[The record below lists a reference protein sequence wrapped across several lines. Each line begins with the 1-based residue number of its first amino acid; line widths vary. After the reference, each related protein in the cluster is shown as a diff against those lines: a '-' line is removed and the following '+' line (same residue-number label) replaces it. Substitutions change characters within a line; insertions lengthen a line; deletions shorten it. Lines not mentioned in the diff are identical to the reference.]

1 MNAEIVS
8 TGTELLLGKSC
19 NEDAKI
25 LCDLLAR
32 CGIDIYRYTTV
43 GDNVGRIVQAYKEA
57 LERSDIVL
65 STGGLGG
72 TGSDLS
78 KQAASI
84 ATSIPLETDP
94 DIYKYLMDKHVPE
107 RISRSFAAIPA
118 GSTVFQNTSG
128 VAPGIVIHT
137 NGKYLILLPGPPEE
151 IKSII
156 RNGLEA
162 FLKTFGNGYTKNDV
176 LKIVGLRESEV
187 EDRIHDLALSSNPT
201 ISTFLKKGWI
211 EISLTAKG
219 KDENEAI
226 AILEEVKKR
235 VLERFSEKFLGK
247 VGETLEEELY
257 RLLKEKNL
265 TLSVAE
271 SVTGGM
277 ISDRIVSV
285 PGISSF
291 FKGGVVVYSNESKV
305 KILGVSKKTIT
316 EHGAVSK
323 ACVLEMAK
331 GALEVF
337 KTDIAIATTG
347 LAGPTGETKDNPLGT
362 VWFGLSSKF
371 ESQVWQKIYGGT
383 RNEVRKAASD
393 DALESLVNMIAN
405 FEVIENG

>member
-19 NEDAKI
+19 NEDARI

-57 LERSDIVL
+57 LERSDVVL

-78 KQAASI
+78 KQAASF
-84 ATSIPLETDP
+84 ATSIPLEIDP
-94 DIYKYLMDKHVPE
+94 NLYKYLIDKNVPE
-107 RISRSFAAIPA
+107 RISRSFAAIPV
-118 GSTVFQNTSG
+118 GSTIFQNTSG
-128 VAPGIVIHT
+128 VAPGIVMNT
-137 NGKYLILLPGPPEE
+137 NGKYLIMLPGPPEE

-156 RNGLEA
+156 RNGLEE
-162 FLKTFGNGYTKNDV
+162 FLRKLGNGYTKNDII
-176 LKIVGLRESEV
+176 KIVGLRESEV
-187 EDRIHDLALSSNPT
+187 EDKIHDLALSSNPT

-219 KDENEAI
+219 KNEDDAVLM
-226 AILEEVKKR
+226 LEDVRKK
-235 VLERFSEKFLGK
+235 VLERFPQKFLGK
-247 VGETLEEELY
+247 VGETIEEEVY
-257 RLLKEKNL
+257 RLLKEKHL

-285 PGISSF
+285 PGVSSF
-291 FKGGVVVYSNESKV
+291 FMGGIVAYSNESKV
-305 KILGVSKKTIT
+305 KILGVNEKTIV
-316 EHGAVSK
+316 EEGAVSE

-331 GALEVF
+331 GALRILN
-337 KTDIAIATTG
+337 TDISIATTG
-347 LAGPTGETKDNPLGT
+347 IAGPTGETKDKPLGM
-362 VWFGLSSKF
+362 VWFGISSRF
-371 ESQVWQKIYGGT
+371 ENRTWQRIYGGT

-393 DALESLVNMIAN
+393 DALENVVNMLSQ
-405 FEVIENG
+405 F

>member
-19 NEDAKI
+19 NEDARI

-43 GDNVGRIVQAYKEA
+43 GDNVERIVKAYKEA
-57 LERSDIVL
+57 LERSDVVL

-84 ATSIPLETDP
+84 ATSIPLEIDP
-94 DIYKYLMDKHVPE
+94 DLYKYLIEKNVPE
-107 RISRSFAAIPA
+107 RISRSFAAIPVGA
-118 GSTVFQNTSG
+118 ITFKNTAG
-128 VAPGIVIHT
+128 VAPGIVMNT
-137 NGKYLILLPGPPEE
+137 NGRYLILLPGPPEE

-162 FLKTFGNGYTKNDV
+162 FLRQFGNGYTKNDV
-176 LKIVGLRESEV
+176 IKIIGLRESEV

-226 AILEEVKKR
+226 SILEDLRKK
-235 VLERFSEKFLGK
+235 VSERFSQQFIGK

-257 RLLKEKNL
+257 NLLKEKRL
-265 TLSVAE
+265 TLAVAE

-291 FKGGVVVYSNESKV
+291 FMGGVVVYSNESKV
-305 KILGVSKKTIT
+305 KILGVNKKTLI
-316 EHGAVSK
+316 EDGAVSEK
-323 ACVLEMAK
+323 CVYEMAK
-331 GALEVF
+331 GALNLF
-337 KTDIAIATTG
+337 NTDIAIATTG
-347 LAGPTGETKDNPLGT
+347 IAGPTGETKDKPLGT
-362 VWFGLSSKF
+362 VWFGLSTKS
-371 ESQVWQKIYGGT
+371 ENRSWQRIYGGT

-393 DALESLVNMIAN
+393 DALEAVVNTIAN
-405 FEVIENG
+405 FQ

>member
-1 MNAEIVS
+1 
-8 TGTELLLGKSC
+8 
-19 NEDAKI
+19 
-25 LCDLLAR
+25 
-32 CGIDIYRYTTV
+32 
-43 GDNVGRIVQAYKEA
+43 
-57 LERSDIVL
+57 L

-94 DIYKYLMDKHVPE
+94 DIYKYLMDRHVPE

-235 VLERFSEKFLGK
+235 VLERFPEKFLGK

-291 FKGGVVVYSNESKV
+291 FKGGVVVYSNESKI

>member
-19 NEDAKI
+19 NEDARI

-43 GDNVGRIVQAYKEA
+43 GDNVGRIAHVYREA

-84 ATSIPLETDP
+84 ATSISLEIDS
-94 DIYKYLMDKHVPE
+94 DLYRYLMERNVPE
-107 RISRSFAAIPA
+107 RISRSFAAIPV
-118 GSTVFQNTSG
+118 GSTIFQNTAG
-128 VAPGIVIHT
+128 VAPGIVM
-137 NGKYLILLPGPPEE
+137 NKDGKYLILLPGPPEE

-162 FLKTFGNGYTKNDV
+162 FLKKFGNGYTKNDV
-176 LKIVGLRESEV
+176 IKIVGLKESEV

-219 KDENEAI
+219 KDEND
-226 AILEEVKKR
+226 AILMLENLRKK
-235 VLERFSEKFLGK
+235 VLERFPPKFLGK
-247 VGETLEEELY
+247 VEETIEEEVY
-257 RLLKEKNL
+257 RLLKEKKL

-277 ISDRIVSV
+277 ISDRIVSI
-285 PGISSF
+285 PGVSDF
-291 FKGGVVVYSNESKV
+291 FMGGVVVYSNESKV
-305 KILGVSKKTIT
+305 KILGVSEKTIMK
-316 EHGAVSK
+316 EGVVSK
-323 ACVLEMAK
+323 ACVFEMAK
-331 GALEVF
+331 GALKVF
-337 KTDIAIATTG
+337 NTDIAIATTG
-347 LAGPTGETKDNPLGT
+347 IAGPTGETKDKPLGT

-371 ESQVWQKIYGGT
+371 ENRTWQRIYGGT
-383 RNEVRKAASD
+383 RNEIRKAASD
-393 DALESLVNMIAN
+393 DALETIVN
-405 FEVIENG
+405 VLSQIE